1 MDFPSALRARRE
13 LRRMSQLE
21 LAQRAGTTQRHVSFI
36 ERGRSAPGRSM
47 VVRLAEALQLPL
59 RERNELLLTAGFAAA
74 YGASSLTDPALTPVR
89 TAVVHVLR
97 GHMPYP
103 AVVIDRFG
111 EVVEGNNAMDVLT
124 VDVAPELL
132 EAPVNIYRLA
142 LHPRGMAP
150 RIVNFGQ
157 WAHHV
162 VERLKQESVRNPSDR
177 LAALYDELAG
187 YVPQPVV
194 TADHVGFAVPLQLRT
209 PYGELRLLTTIT
221 TFATA
226 VDVTVAELKL
236 EAFLP
241 ADQTSATLLGRWPR

>member
-1 MDFPSALRARRE
+1 LADDQEPDRTGVAILDAALRVLVDFGVKRATVEQVAKYAGVSHMTVYRRWP
-13 LRRMSQLE
+13 
-21 LAQRAGTTQRHVSFI
+21 AK
-36 ERGRSAPGRSM
+36 
-47 VVRLAEALQLPL
+47 
-59 RERNELLLTAGFAAA
+59 NELLLTAGFAAA
-74 YGASSLTDPALTPVR
+74 YGASSLTDPALAPVR